1 MQILALI
8 YKYWKQYFLFVF
20 FSVLMTTIFG
30 LISQKWYKS
39 TTSILP
45 AERSDFLS
53 SLTGLN
59 SIVKNI
65 SPIKSLSSLTG
76 NDQLDKYIAILKSN
90 TLTKEVITQFDIAK
104 SYDMEDE
111 YYENISKQFL
121 SNVEIEVQ
129 DEGNLTLSVLDTS
142 RQRAAEIAN
151 YYIKRLDEINTKI
164 YNSGANAN
172 RLFIEKRYNKN
183 LKDIDSLENAVLM
196 FQKKYGIISIP
207 EQAVSSIK
215 SVSILYAEL
224 YKAQIEYSIAL
235 QSFESDNPIL
245 VQSKLKM
252 DELQKKIDQVNS
264 GNVPGQNNVNVIIPY
279 NKLPDYSNEYLKI
292 YKNLEI
298 QYALLEFITPLYEQ
312 AKVEEVRN
320 TPTLIVLDK
329 AVPAEK
335 KSKPKLLIYMVIAF
349 ISSNLLGLFAII
361 FSEYYVLV
369 LNRVRK

>member
-349 ISSNLLGLFAII
+349 ISSNLFGLFAII